1 MKFSPE
7 WLAYPEFQEACKVLE
22 QHNFEAYAVGGCVR
36 DAIAEVPCND
46 IDIATNAPPQT
57 VLGILYLAG
66 WDVYP
71 TGIEHG
77 TLTIRKGSQTFEVTT
92 YRYDVATD
100 GRRATV
106 EYAQNMEEDAQ
117 RRDFTM
123 NALYMDRG
131 GNVFDPTGTGVDDI
145 VEGVVRFVG
154 DAEQRCREDYLRI
167 MRLFRFHAKYGCDE
181 LHFDAANAAKK
192 HKYALPTVVSGE
204 RVWSELKKIL
214 DLPEPFQAIAEMHRL
229 GVLQEILP
237 NADVKALQTVQMA
250 ERTNMFSA
258 SWTRRFYALHGTVI
272 PFPHS
277 NNEKKHLDNIAEALD
292 RQYPI
297 AVCTHLYGKLVAKDA
312 HALRRICG
320 GWSHGEAARGENA
333 RFPVCAA
340 DLMQLGIEPGPEM
353 GQALKAAKEIWIK
366 TNLTA
371 GRDDLLEMV
380 VHA

>member
-1 MKFSPE
+1 MKFSPP
-7 WLAYPEFQEACKVLE
+7 WLSLPEFQEACMVLE

-46 IDIATNAPPQT
+46 IDIATDAPPHKLLQMFKWFGFKT
-57 VLGILYLAG
+57 
-66 WDVYP
+66 YP
-71 TGIEHG
+71 TGIDHG
-77 TLTIRKGSQTFEVTT
+77 TITICKGDQTFEVTT

-106 EYAQNMEEDAQ
+106 EFAKTMEEDAQ

-131 GNVFDPTGTGVDDI
+131 GNVYDPTGTGVDDI

-167 MRLFRFHAKYGCDE
+167 MRLFRFHAKYGIDE
-181 LHFDAANAAKK
+181 LHPDAANAAWK

-214 DLPEPFQAIAEMHRL
+214 DLPEPFQAIAEMNRL

-237 NADVKALQTVQMA
+237 NADMKAFFAVQMA
-250 ERTNMFSA
+250 ERTNLFSA
-258 SWTRRFYALHGTVI
+258 SWTRRFYALHGNAI
-272 PFPHS
+272 PFPHA
-277 NNEKKHLDNIAEALD
+277 NNEQKHLDKIAEALD
-292 RQYPI
+292 MQYPI
-297 AVCTHLYGKLVAKDA
+297 AVSTHLYGKLVAKDA
-312 HALRRICG
+312 HALRISCG

-333 RFPVCAA
+333 QFPVRAA
-340 DLMQLGIEPGPEM
+340 DLMQLGFEPGPEM
-353 GQALKAAKEIWIK
+353 GKALQDAKEIWIE
-366 TNLTA
+366 TGLTA
-371 GRDDLLEMV
+371 EKDDLLEMV
-380 VHA
+380 VNA